1 MLRNLKREV
10 ARDSWNLSKDDHEA
24 IEIREQFIRN
34 RYLERA

>member
-1 MLRNLKREV
+1 MLRDLKREV
-10 ARDSWNLSKDDHEA
+10 ARDLWNLSRDDHDA